1 MQTCRKDAL
10 DLGVPE
16 NLLPW
21 TYGELDDGLSNK
33 KDQDKEKEKNNDGKN
48 IRNKKKQEEDD
59 KKKEE
64 EKKQQKKKALKKKK
78 KESLSE
84 RIDTLY
90 ASLATLKKE
99 YDALSDDDEKD
110 GYRGAPDSSN
120 GGGDKHVTFDY
131 NAQMMQKQN
140 KNLKSRIINQLH
152 GAYRAL
158 PAKDVS

>member
-78 KESLSE
+78 MESLSE

-152 GAYRAL
+152 GAYRSL